1 MTSSLMTPT
10 LTLPLGGGGNLA
22 PSPLL
27 GEGWG
32 EGKIMNQSEQ
42 TTPNRTNTLM
52 ATAVAT
58 AAILAWALF
67 VRSTNV
73 GEPFSFAPRADIELF
88 NPYLLGIAVQE
99 ILVPLALIYGL
110 SRTALFRRLM
120 TDTAV
125 PRDEWRLIGVLLG
138 SQLLVFFVRQGL
150 ARGLND
156 QVTFDLLVVLV
167 AGLLGGWR
175 AGLAVGLLATFTIG
189 LEEYLSWNEPFN
201 AANYF
206 EYAVLKNMNAVTAV
220 WAGAGMGL
228 MVSLLPQRRFQPL
241 VTVGLGMG
249 LVFTA
254 VGFMTYASDY
264 PPYFVN
270 RLLPNL
276 LILGLAL
283 AAILLMMRSV
293 QDEESRRLA
302 ESAQLELAQANLN
315 LAQTRLA
322 LTQAELRALHAQINP
337 HFFFNTLNTIRYFV
351 RTNPD
356 EARELL
362 IKLSEIFQRALS
374 AGEFVPLRDEIS
386 YVEAYL
392 ALEKARLD
400 ERLNVIWTNLAKEWL
415 DTAVP
420 TLVLQPLVE
429 NAVIH
434 GISRQPAGGTIHIVI
449 NRVAH
454 DLLIQLDDDG
464 PGFDVARVLA
474 NGAAPANPLPEVE
487 RPSIGLRNV
496 DERLRMLYGEP
507 YRLHID
513 SAPGKGTRIV
523 FKIPLK
529 MATENTEL

>member
-1 MTSSLMTPT
+1 MER
-10 LTLPLGGGGNLA
+10 LA
-22 PSPLL
+22 QHP
-27 GEGWG
+27 
-32 EGKIMNQSEQ
+32 
-42 TTPNRTNTLM
+42 PNRTNTLM

-58 AAILAWALF
+58 AAIVVWALF

-73 GEPFSFAPRADIELF
+73 GEPFTLANWADFELF

-110 SRTALFRRLM
+110 SRTALFRRVV
-120 TDTAV
+120 TETAV
-125 PRDEWRLIGVLLG
+125 PPDEWRLLGVLLG
-138 SQLLVFFVRQGL
+138 IQLLVSLVRLGL
-150 ARGLND
+150 ARSIGD
-156 QVTFDLLVVLV
+156 QVTVDLLVVLV

-175 AGLAVGLLATFTIG
+175 AGLAVGLVATMFTG
-189 LEEYLSWNEPFN
+189 LSEYLSWGEQPF
-201 AANYF
+201 ALADYF
-206 EYAVLKNMNAVTAV
+206 EYAVLKNMEAMTAV
-220 WAGAGMGL
+220 WVGAAAGLSLPLLQERRWRPQNTAGLAAGVVIFAFCL
-228 MVSLLPQRRFQPL
+228 ML
-241 VTVGLGMG
+241 
-249 LVFTA
+249 
-254 VGFMTYASDY
+254 YAAND
-264 PPYFVN
+264 PPFYLN

-276 LILGLAL
+276 LIYGLAL
-283 AAILLMMRSV
+283 GAVALMVRGV

-302 ESAQLELAQANLN
+302 ETAQLELAQANLN

-356 EARELL
+356 EARDLL

-400 ERLNVIWTNLAKEWL
+400 ERLTVIWTNLAKEWL

-434 GISRQPAGGTIHIVI
+434 GVSRQPEGGTIHIVI

-454 DLLIQLDDDG
+454 DLLIQLDDNG

-474 NGAAPANPLPEVE
+474 NGAAQPNPLPEVE

-496 DERLRMLYGEP
+496 DERLRLLYGDA
-507 YRLHID
+507 YRLHIE
-513 SAPGKGTRIV
+513 SEPGKGTRIV
-523 FKIPLK
+523 FKIPLEQEK
-529 MATENTEL
+529 IT

>member
-1 MTSSLMTPT
+1 
-10 LTLPLGGGGNLA
+10 
-22 PSPLL
+22 
-27 GEGWG
+27 
-32 EGKIMNQSEQ
+32 MNRTEQ
-42 TTPNRTNTLM
+42 HTPNRTNTLM
-52 ATAVAT
+52 ATAVAA
-58 AAILAWALF
+58 AAILVWALF
-67 VRSTNV
+67 VRSSNV
-73 GEPFSFAPRADIELF
+73 GEPFSFADWTDFELF
-88 NPYLLGIAVQE
+88 SPYLLGIAVQE

-110 SRTALFRRLM
+110 SRTALFRRVV

-125 PRDEWRLIGVLLG
+125 LPDEWRLLGVLLG
-138 SQLLVFFVRQGL
+138 MQLLVFLVRLGL
-150 ARGLND
+150 VNSIND
-156 QVTFDLLVVLV
+156 QVTVDLLVVLV
-167 AGLLGGWR
+167 AGLLGGWQT
-175 AGLAVGLLATFTIG
+175 GLAVGLVATLLTG
-189 LEEYLSWNEPFN
+189 LGDYLSWGEETFSL
-201 AANYF
+201 ATYF
-206 EYAVLKNMNAVTAV
+206 EYAVLKNMDAMTAV
-220 WAGAGMGL
+220 WVGTSSGL
-228 MVSLLPQRRFQPL
+228 AVPLLRERRWQPPI
-241 VTVGLGMG
+241 TTGLGVA
-249 LVFTA
+249 LVAISFALMLYPT
-254 VGFMTYASDY
+254 TY
-264 PPYFVN
+264 PPFYLN

-276 LILGLAL
+276 LIYGLAL
-283 AAILLMMRSV
+283 GAVALMVRNV
-293 QDEESRRLA
+293 QDDESRRLA
-302 ESAQLELAQANLN
+302 ESARLELAQTNLT
-315 LAQTRLA
+315 LTQTRLA

-400 ERLNVIWTNLAKEWL
+400 ERLTVIWTNLAKEWL

-434 GISRQPAGGTIHIVI
+434 GISRQPEGGTIHIVI

-454 DLLIQLDDDG
+454 DLLIQLDDNG

-474 NGAAPANPLPEVE
+474 NGAAQPNPLPEVE

-507 YRLHID
+507 YRLHIE
-513 SAPGKGTRIV
+513 SEPGKGTRIV
-523 FKIPLK
+523 FKIPLEQEK
-529 MATENTEL
+529 IA

>member
-1 MTSSLMTPT
+1 
-10 LTLPLGGGGNLA
+10 
-22 PSPLL
+22 
-27 GEGWG
+27 
-32 EGKIMNQSEQ
+32 MNRTEQ
-42 TTPNRTNTLM
+42 TTPNRTNMLI
-52 ATAVAT
+52 ATAVAA
-58 AAILAWALF
+58 AAILVWALF
-67 VRSTNV
+67 VRSSNV
-73 GEPFSFAPRADIELF
+73 GEPFSFATWTDFELF
-88 NPYLLGIAVQE
+88 SPYLLGIAVQE

-110 SRTALFRRLM
+110 SRTALFRRVV

-125 PRDEWRLIGVLLG
+125 PPDEWRLLGGLLG
-138 SQLLVFFVRQGL
+138 MQLLVFLVRLGL
-150 ARGLND
+150 INSIND
-156 QVTFDLLVVLV
+156 QVTVDLLVVLV
-167 AGLLGGWR
+167 AGLLGGWQT
-175 AGLAVGLLATFTIG
+175 GLAVGLVATMLTG
-189 LEEYLSWNEPFN
+189 LGDYLSWGEATFSL
-201 AANYF
+201 ATYF
-206 EYAVLKNMNAVTAV
+206 EYAVLKNLDAITAV
-220 WAGAGMGL
+220 WVGT
-228 MVSLLPQRRFQPL
+228 S
-241 VTVGLGMG
+241 VGLAVPLLQERRWQPQITTGLGVG
-249 LVFTA
+249 LVA
-254 VGFMTYASDY
+254 VSYALMLYAANDPAFY
-264 PPYFVN
+264 LY

-276 LILGLAL
+276 LIYGLAL
-283 AAILLMMRSV
+283 GAVALMVRNV
-293 QDEESRRLA
+293 QDDESRRQA
-302 ESAQLELAQANLN
+302 ESARLELAQTNLT
-315 LAQTRLA
+315 LTQTRLA

-400 ERLNVIWTNLAKEWL
+400 ERLTVIWTNLAKEWL

-434 GISRQPAGGTIHIVI
+434 GVSRQPEGGTIHIVI

-454 DLLIQLDDDG
+454 DLLIQLDDNG

-474 NGAAPANPLPEVE
+474 NGAAQPNPLPEVE

-507 YRLHID
+507 YRLHIE
-513 SAPGKGTRIV
+513 SEPGKGTRIV
-523 FKIPLK
+523 FKIPLEREII
-529 MATENTEL
+529 T